1 MTPPMTLT
9 LRKVPRKALRIGA
22 ATLIAGLLLQ
32 GNAYALEPQ
41 SSGAQWQQWQKGAA
55 VTFDLI
61 ILRPLQAAALAVGIM
76 AFVPAALFSAPG
88 GRDSYREAEQLFI
101 ITPANDFFER
111 PLGDF

>member
-1 MTPPMTLT
+1 MTLRMTLHKALRKT
-9 LRKVPRKALRIGA
+9 LRQALRIGA

-41 SSGAQWQQWQKGAA
+41 SRGIQWQKGAA
-55 VTFDLI
+55 ITFDLI

-88 GRDSYREAEQLFI
+88 GRDSYREAEQMFI